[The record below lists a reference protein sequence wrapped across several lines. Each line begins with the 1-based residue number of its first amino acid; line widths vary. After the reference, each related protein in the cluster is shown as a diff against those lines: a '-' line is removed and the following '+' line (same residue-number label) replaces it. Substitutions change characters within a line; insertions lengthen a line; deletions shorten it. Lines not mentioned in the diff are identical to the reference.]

1 MPKFVFVFVFV
12 FVFRGGTPD
21 SPEAGRKLTDDWNTW
36 LTDMGDAVA
45 DSGAAVGVSTFVDS
59 KGNEVSAGDP
69 VSGYMVVE
77 AVDLQVATAHTK
89 ASPIL
94 SLGGS
99 IEIAP
104 VVQM

>member
-1 MPKFVFVFVFV
+1 MPKFV

-21 SPEAGRKLTDDWNTW
+21 SPAAGRKLMDDWNTW
-36 LTDMGDAVA
+36 LTDIGDAVA
-45 DSGAAVGVSTFVDS
+45 DPGAAVGMSTFVDS
-59 KGNEVSAGDP
+59 RGDVVAAGDP
-69 VSGYMVVE
+69 VSGYMIVE
-77 AVDLQVATAHTK
+77 TADLQEATAYAK

-94 SLGGS
+94 FLGGS

>member
-1 MPKFVFVFVFV
+1 MPKFV

-21 SPEAGRKLTDDWNTW
+21 SPEAGRKLMDDWNTW

-45 DSGAAVGVSTFVDS
+45 DPGAAVGMSNFVDS
-59 KGNEVSAGDP
+59 KGNEVAAGDP
-69 VSGYMVVE
+69 VSGYMIVE
-77 AVDLQVATAHTK
+77 TGDLQAATAHAK

>member
-1 MPKFVFVFVFV
+1 MPKFV

-21 SPEAGRKLTDDWNTW
+21 SPEAGRKLMDDWNTW

-45 DSGAAVGVSTFVDS
+45 DPGAAVGMSTFVDS
-59 KGNEVSAGDP
+59 RGNEVAAGDP
-69 VSGYMVVE
+69 VSGYMIVE
-77 AVDLQVATAHTK
+77 TTDVQVATTHAK

-94 SLGGS
+94 SVGGS

>member
-1 MPKFVFVFVFV
+1 MPKFV

-21 SPEAGRKLTDDWNTW
+21 SPEAGRKLMDDWNIW
-36 LTDMGDAVA
+36 LTDMGDGVV
-45 DSGAAVGVSTFVDS
+45 DPGAAVGMSTFVDPQ
-59 KGNEVSAGDP
+59 GNEVAANDP
-69 VSGYMVVE
+69 ISGYMVIE
-77 AVDLQVATAHTK
+77 TADLLAATAHAK

-94 SLGGS
+94 SVGGS